1 MNNQQ
6 QVNYDVTFVSKDKS
20 CVLPDIFLPK
30 YPSNPLA
37 VNLGRRIYVCGFWP
51 SIQERQNDDRDCY
64 MTENLA
70 GGGDW
75 KKIASRQFSSY
86 GSSYALI
93 GQMLLSTTGR
103 FSDNNKNIFESLDL
117 SVEDSSWQTLDL
129 GMPNLPQD
137 HHLIHSC
144 MVALNDT
151 SFIMIGGHTK
161 EEDSWQVAGG
171 LTQIYNFQTEQ
182 WTRMP
187 NLNPRRNSHACMR
200 YLDGVLV
207 SGGVETSGVG
217 GGGHIKE
224 SVNFFNLTSSTW
236 QDFSPMNH
244 YRQTHILVSVAGVP
258 TVIGGYD
265 VEYSEQF
272 MDEGWKPWIETTRAV
287 RMAAVYVPSDE
298 FHC

>member
-1 MNNQQ
+1 
-6 QVNYDVTFVSKDKS
+6 
-20 CVLPDIFLPK
+20 
-30 YPSNPLA
+30 
-37 VNLGRRIYVCGFWP
+37 
-51 SIQERQNDDRDCY
+51 
-64 MTENLA
+64 
-70 GGGDW
+70 
-75 KKIASRQFSSY
+75 
-86 GSSYALI
+86 
-93 GQMLLSTTGR
+93 
-103 FSDNNKNIFESLDL
+103 
-117 SVEDSSWQTLDL
+117 
-129 GMPNLPQD
+129 
-137 HHLIHSC
+137 
-144 MVALNDT
+144 
-151 SFIMIGGHTK
+151 
-161 EEDSWQVAGG
+161 
-171 LTQIYNFQTEQ
+171 
-182 WTRMP
+182 MP